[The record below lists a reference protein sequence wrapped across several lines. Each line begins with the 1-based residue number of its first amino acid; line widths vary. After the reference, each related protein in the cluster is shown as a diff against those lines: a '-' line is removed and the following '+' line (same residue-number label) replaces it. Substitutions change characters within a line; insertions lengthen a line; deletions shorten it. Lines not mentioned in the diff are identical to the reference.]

1 MRAVS
6 VYRVSGVGDPSHVFG
21 GVVRDAGVP
30 HGTWLG
36 WLPLTTVAFA
46 EPDIALAEDQWL
58 TALAGRSGGG
68 RVRPDDLVSAVDAA
82 RELLARRASG
92 LAAYTRRPGGDGLL
106 WGSSV
111 AVSVADDLSAQ
122 LDRVRSV
129 HETLV
134 ECLGALDR
142 ELRGGCQPA
151 TPGGSLVL
159 QRYARVGREL
169 EDHCIRLHLLV
180 DAAIRIGVFDPAA
193 ARR

>member
-1 MRAVS
+1 MLS
-6 VYRVSGVGDPSHVFG
+6 
-21 GVVRDAGVP
+21 RD
-30 HGTWLG
+30 
-36 WLPLTTVAFA
+36 
-46 EPDIALAEDQWL
+46 DNWL

-68 RVRPDDLVSAVDAA
+68 PVRPDDLVSAVDAA
-82 RELLARRASG
+82 SELLARRASG

-134 ECLGALDR
+134 ECLGVLGR
-142 ELRGGCQPA
+142 EFRGGGQPG
-151 TPGGSLVL
+151 TPGDSLVL
-159 QRYARVGREL
+159 QRYARVGRDL
-169 EDHCIRLHLLV
+169 DDQCTRLHLLV

-193 ARR
+193 AGR